1 MLAMIPA
8 RGGSKGVPGKNIKE
22 IEGKPL
28 IAYTIE
34 AALKAK
40 SIDRVIVTTDSEEI
54 AEVARKYGAEV
65 PFMRPAYL
73 AEDTSKAQD
82 VYIHASEFMRDN
94 EGMDVSKFMVLLP
107 TAPFRTEN
115 HIDEAVKLFK
125 DSKAETLIS
134 VTEVET
140 PPSWMVNKDE
150 KGFIEN
156 CGFDADSASGNR
168 QGNLTHY
175 VPNGAIYILDYELL
189 KAEKTY
195 YCDKTIRYEMSRDD
209 SIDIDT
215 MEDYEYAVYMM
226 AKKKKEI

>member
-34 AALKAK
+34 AALKSK

-54 AEVARKYGAEV
+54 AQVAKKYGAEV

-82 VYIHASEFMRDN
+82 VYVHAAEFMRDN
-94 EGMDVSKFMVLLP
+94 EGVDVSKFMVLLP

-115 HIDEAVKLFK
+115 HIDDAVKLFQ

-140 PPSWMVNKDE
+140 PPSWMVNKDDN
-150 KGFIEN
+150 GFIEN
-156 CGFDADSASGNR
+156 CGFDAETASGNR
-168 QGNLTHY
+168 QGNRTHY

-189 KAEKTY
+189 KSKSTY
-195 YCDKTIRYEMSRDD
+195 YCDKTIGYEMSRND

>member
-34 AALKAK
+34 AALIAK

-54 AEVARKYGAEV
+54 AEVARKSGAEV

-82 VYIHASEFMRDN
+82 VYVHAAEFMRDN
-94 EGMDVSKFMVLLP
+94 EGVDVSKFMVLLP

-115 HIDEAVKLFK
+115 HIDDAVKLFK

-140 PPSWMVNKDE
+140 PPSWMVNKDDN
-150 KGFIEN
+150 GFIEN
-156 CGFDADSASGNR
+156 CGFDAETASGNR
-168 QGNLTHY
+168 QGNRTHY

-189 KAEKTY
+189 KSKSTY
-195 YCDKTIRYEMSRDD
+195 YCDKTIGYEMSRND